1 MCALIPAMEIA
12 QTSQFKTAMKMP
24 SRFLLLSAGLFVAAP
39 LAFGGGKPF
48 DGMTLHN
55 WKTKD
60 KDTGENRWVIGEPS
74 LSADNT
80 AKFEVK
86 EGKGKTMAMV
96 NNVAGH
102 NESWDIYSK
111 DEWGSCRIEL
121 EFMVAK
127 GSNSGI
133 YVMGE
138 YEVQIFDSF
147 GKEKLGDGDMG
158 AIYGASPASVNACK
172 PAGEWQKLMIL
183 FDAPVFDESGKK
195 TANARFVRVTLNG
208 QEIQKNVEMKGST
221 GSALT
226 GKERVKGPLMIQGDH
241 GPVAVRNIQV
251 IPIAVSPP
259 DDGNNFVSPQD
270 LRNSIGNP
278 PKK

>member
-1 MCALIPAMEIA
+1 
-12 QTSQFKTAMKMP
+12 
-24 SRFLLLSAGLFVAAP
+24 
-39 LAFGGGKPF
+39 
-48 DGMTLHN
+48 MTLRN

-60 KDTGENRWVIGEPS
+60 KDNGENRWVVGEPS
-74 LSADNT
+74 LSTENPAQ
-80 AKFEVK
+80 FEVK

-96 NNVAGH
+96 NKVAGH

-111 DEWGSCRIEL
+111 DEWGSCRIDL

-147 GKEKLGDGDMG
+147 GKEQLGDGDMG

-172 PAGEWQKLMIL
+172 KAGEWQKLMIL
-183 FDAPVFDESGKK
+183 FDAPVFDEDGKK
-195 TANARFVRVTLNG
+195 TANARFVRVTLND
-208 QEIQKNVEMKGST
+208 QEIQKDVEMKGST

-226 GKERVKGPLMIQGDH
+226 GKERATGPLMIQGDH
-241 GPVAVRNIQV
+241 GPVAVRNIRV
-251 IPIAVSPP
+251 IPLAVSPP
-259 DDGNNFVSPQD
+259 DDGNDFVSPQD
-270 LRNSIGNP
+270 LRKSIGKP
-278 PKK
+278 PKR